1 MSKVASAKTRG
12 RLTKKELK
20 QDKLVEYAYKVEHFY
35 LANQKLVIGL
45 AIAVVVVIA
54 GIIGA
59 RKMIE
64 SSRLEQSYEL
74 MMAKMSYG
82 AGRLDEAH
90 EAFQKVLSTTGGG
103 TAAEA
108 KYFLGRVAFE
118 QGDVSQA
125 ETQFKEYLDKFSGN
139 AELDCAVHSG
149 LAACLETQNKFEEA
163 AQTYEKIWELFPENP
178 FAPQALLEASRLY
191 MKINQ
196 NDKAL
201 ELAQLVADKFPDSS
215 LRLAARA
222 RIDML
227 K

>member
-1 MSKVASAKTRG
+1 MSKVASAKTKG

-20 QDKLVEYAYKVEHFY
+20 QDKLVEYAYKVENFY
-35 LANQKLVIGL
+35 LANQKLVIGI

-54 GIIGA
+54 GVIVA

-64 SSRLEQSYEL
+64 SRGLEQSYEL

-82 AGRLDEAH
+82 SGKLDEAQA
-90 EAFQKVLSTTGGG
+90 AFETIVQTMGGN

-118 QGDVSQA
+118 KGDFPQA
-125 ETQFKEYLDKFSGN
+125 ETHFKEYLSNFSGN
-139 AELDCAVHSG
+139 AEIDCAAQSG
-149 LAACLETQNKFEEA
+149 LAAAVETQGRLEEA
-163 AQTYEKIWELFPENP
+163 AQTYEKISEEFPANP
-178 FAPQALLEASRLY
+178 YAPQALMEASRLY
-191 MKINQ
+191 LKLNQ
-196 NDKAL
+196 YDKSRD
-201 ELAQLVADKFPDSS
+201 LAQIVADKFPDSN

-222 RIDML
+222 RLDML